1 MKKQI
6 LPIAFVLAI
15 LITGTVS
22 HAAVKN
28 NIKELTPQEKVIKD
42 FTAQFTLAPTVSSAG
57 KGFIASSEV
66 EGHQVS
72 SAYNKRGNRVYTIT
86 RYPADNLAKNIIDIV
101 KGSYDKYYITSME
114 KVEQPGFN
122 AVYMVHLT
130 NSNSIK
136 TVRVSDNGL
145 ELLQDYKKS

>member
-6 LPIAFVLAI
+6 LSIVLVLAI
-15 LITGTVS
+15 LVTGTVS
-22 HAAVKN
+22 YAAAKN
-28 NIKELTPQEKVIKD
+28 SIKELTPQEKVIKD
-42 FTAQFTLAPTVSSAG
+42 FSAQFALTPTVSSTG

-72 SAYNKRGNRVYTIT
+72 SAYTKRGNRVYTIT

-114 KVEQPGFN
+114 KIEQPGFN

-145 ELLQDYKKS
+145 ELLEDFKKS